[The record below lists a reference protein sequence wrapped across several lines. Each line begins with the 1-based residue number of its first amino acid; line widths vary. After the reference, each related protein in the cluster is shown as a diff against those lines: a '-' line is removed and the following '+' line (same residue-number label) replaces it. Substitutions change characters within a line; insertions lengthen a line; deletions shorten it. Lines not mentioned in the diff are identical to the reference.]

1 MARARRK
8 KSAGSSNSDEAI
20 ERAEE
25 ALGDGSADAEEDNFA
40 DDLSDVAEP
49 DDGALEDDDFVD
61 DDADGDDDPDAKAV
75 EVPSALSTPN
85 GLAVRREIER
95 RLEERRL
102 ARDMDDLDF
111 DLD

>member
-20 ERAEE
+20 ELPDD
-25 ALGDGSADAEEDNFA
+25 ALGDGAAEAEEDNFP
-40 DDLSDVAEP
+40 DDLADVAEP
-49 DDGALEDDDFVD
+49 DEGALEDDFVD

-75 EVPSALSTPN
+75 EVPSTISTPN